1 MISLGE
7 NLESHLWQ
15 PSMIILEQY
24 SPIKILGFTGKGLY
38 VSNKNYKEEYAVM
51 IMYKIFQVTIQCPE
65 MNFDYFPLDSQICHL
80 RIGDMRLNDQRNLQ
94 YWLEGFQF
102 NANAHL
108 NIIDYEPKV
117 EELQES
123 LQFISLVGNV
133 TMKVAGLTIHLKRN
147 SKYYILNYFLPSGLL
162 TTFSCVSYE
171 LLISATAYS
180 EYFFFQ
186 LSFVIPTESPARI
199 GLLITLTLCLI
210 NMMISINVRSPR
222 TQSINALSTWMI
234 FCIVFVASALSQYGL
249 MMIFRQWTQVS
260 AKTQDWF
267 KKIDLIFLIVFLVV
281 FIIFNF
287 VYWNKYLK

>member
-1 MISLGE
+1 MTFLGE

-15 PSMIILEQY
+15 ASMIILEQY
-24 SPIKILGFTGKGLY
+24 SPIKKLGFTGKGLY
-38 VSNKNYKEEYAVM
+38 ISNKNYEEYVI
-51 IMYKIFQVTIQCPE
+51 IMYNEFQVTIQCPE

-80 RIGDMRLNDQRNLQ
+80 RIGDIRLNDQRNLQ
-94 YWLEGFQF
+94 YSLEAFQF
-102 NANAHL
+102 NAKAHL
-108 NIIDYEPKV
+108 NTLDYQPKV

-123 LQFISLVGNV
+123 LQFISLVGNM

-147 SKYYILNYFLPSGLL
+147 SKQYILNYFLPSGLL

-171 LLISATAYS
+171 LLIGGIAAYS
-180 EYFFFQ
+180 EYFFQ

-234 FCIVFVASALSQYGL
+234 FCIVFVASALGQYGL
-249 MMIFRQWTQVS
+249 MMLFRQWTQVS
-260 AKTQDWF
+260 AKTQEWF
-267 KKIDLIFLIVFLVV
+267 KKIDLICLIVFMIV

-287 VYWNKYLK
+287 VYWNTYLK